1 MINQEFLSNFVK
13 KSLWASVSM
22 VNFAV
27 CPSLSPYYVLRV
39 ISLPR
44 VVAVHSVQCV
54 FVISILHF
62 HIFTATMQLKIIFL
76 ISSCNYFTESLTE
89 RPFAV

>member
-13 KSLWASVSM
+13 KSLWASVSI

-27 CPSLSPYYVLRV
+27 CPSLSPYYVLGV

-44 VVAVHSVQCV
+44 VVAMHSVQCV

-89 RPFAV
+89 RLFAV